1 MGVRRTGLPGGREVL
16 IGWKPP
22 KEFQDYLKISGI
34 MSQKEVLKALSL
46 ADETKFLEISE
57 NILSE
62 TAKIFSIQFPGKK
75 GIIIADE
82 NTYRVAGESV
92 HRFLSESGLECAAPF
107 IMDDPELYADYQF
120 VKQVAA
126 HLSPLDGIAVAVG
139 SGVIND
145 LTKLASHELG
155 RPYMCIATAASMD
168 GYSSFG
174 ASITKEGAKM
184 TMPCAA
190 PLAILA
196 DLDVISGAPAINN
209 ASGYA
214 DLYAKVPAGADWILA
229 DAFGA
234 EALDTQSW
242 HIVQD
247 GLKEALADPA
257 GVRAGT
263 RSAIGPLTE
272 GLMLGGF
279 AMQSLRSSRPA
290 SGAEHQFS
298 HLWDMEHHTF
308 KGEMTRRFGLYKDQD
323 EQVPSHGF
331 KVGIGLLTTTA
342 LYERVLMTPLENLDI
357 QQALARW
364 KTLDAQIS
372 EVNDLFED
380 PAVKAFAIKQIS
392 DKYVTVEEL
401 EVQLTELK
409 ANWPEIREKLMGQII
424 PYKEAKEHLKRVG
437 APVECEQIGIS
448 RDRLR
453 KSFYKA
459 QKLRSR
465 FTVLDMAVRTGYLDR
480 WVAELFDQG
489 GVLNQ
494 PD

>member
-1 MGVRRTGLPGGREVL
+1 
-16 IGWKPP
+16 
-22 KEFQDYLKISGI
+22 
-34 MSQKEVLKALSL
+34 
-46 ADETKFLEISE
+46 
-57 NILSE
+57 
-62 TAKIFSIQFPGKK
+62 
-75 GIIIADE
+75 
-82 NTYRVAGESV
+82 
-92 HRFLSESGLECAAPF
+92 
-107 IMDDPELYADYQF
+107 
-120 VKQVAA
+120 
-126 HLSPLDGIAVAVG
+126 
-139 SGVIND
+139 
-145 LTKLASHELG
+145 
-155 RPYMCIATAASMD
+155 
-168 GYSSFG
+168 
-174 ASITKEGAKM
+174 M

-234 EALDTQSW
+234 EALDAQSW

-257 GVRAGT
+257 GVRAGKK
-263 RSAIGPLTE
+263 SAIGPLTE

-308 KGEMTRRFGLYKDQD
+308 QGEMAGRYGLYKDQD

-342 LYERVLMTPLENLDI
+342 LYERVIDTPIENLDVR
-357 QQALARW
+357 QALARW
-364 KTLDAQIS
+364 KTLDAQIA
-372 EVNDLFED
+372 EVNEMFED
-380 PAVKAFAIKQIS
+380 PGVKTFAIKQIS
-392 DKYVTVEEL
+392 DKYVTAEEL
-401 EVQLTELK
+401 EGQLTRLK
-409 ANWPEIREKLMGQII
+409 ADWPDIRKKITQQII
-424 PYKEAKEHLKRVG
+424 PYSEAKKCLKMVG

-465 FTVLDMAVRTGYLDR
+465 FTVLDMAVRTGYLDQ
-480 WVAELFDQG
+480 WVEELFGRQ
-489 GVLNQ
+489 GVLRRAE
-494 PD
+494 